1 MNLRHAYMMK
11 FKCSVED
18 FVKMFGL
25 IDSDVLV
32 PVMAE
37 ERNPIHE
44 KINEIMEEA
53 NEYSSK

>member
-25 IDSDVLV
+25 IDSDV
-32 PVMAE
+32 PVAVMVE
-37 ERNPIHE
+37 ERNPVHE
-44 KINEIMEEA
+44 KILQIMEEA